1 MYGHSVKEISD
12 KIRAE
17 GKKITESVLFKSRAV
32 STALT
37 NVSQYLFDTIP
48 FKTRKTIKVTA
59 NYDKKNDAVAYA
71 TSESN
76 IYVNFG
82 NSYLD
87 KNPIGKKNTTEKKWL
102 LGKGLVLHEIG
113 HLLFTNFND
122 MANFQKA
129 ITADQWKWQR
139 PIKAGVSPDFN
150 ENLKEVEAYLNISV
164 HNRKQFMTAFHD
176 FNNIIEDG
184 YNEEKLMKSFKGDFV
199 ASLYELRDFQYEE
212 FPTIERVMEDGRSN
226 FSIWQ
231 LMMLSYAKFGL
242 IKVQDNSTF
251 TEPLV
256 KKFCEF
262 LPSITSC
269 VTEDNSY
276 VRLDKSLTL
285 YVDMWDVIKEEL
297 VNITDEAYTKM
308 MKALEMLADS
318 MGAANQRGQA
328 IDISQSKDSSD
339 SSENSLNRK
348 ITQLLAAKQKS
359 TSNKSNPES
368 SDAEETSA
376 SSVSE
381 QGSEQEDGEK
391 SSDSSSGS
399 TDNKSEG
406 DNPDTTEGKSASSAS
421 EQSGGHEDSEKSSDS
436 SSGSTDN
443 KSEGDNPDTTEGKSA
458 SSASE
463 QGSVQEDSEKSS
475 DSSSG
480 STDNKSEGDN
490 SDTTEGKSASSASE
504 QGSVQ
509 EDSEKSS
516 DSSSGSTDNK
526 SEGDNSDT
534 TEGKS
539 ASSANEQGSKQESN
553 DNSSSSDNNQSDND
567 ISDNVADYNSILK
580 TLSMELKEVEAEK
593 EEDKQKAEQKA
604 EQDISA
610 TKQNVAQ
617 DRVTEQ
623 ARNEAR
629 QADEQM
635 INSCIMDGPH
645 AKVTYRLHDFSP
657 ASCKEAYV
665 KMNNTYSLERIGK
678 KMAQK
683 VKPIFEKKI
692 KGAVYHGQH
701 CGSRISIPHYQ
712 KDSSKPFDRIKK
724 PEKISLS
731 CTVIIDQSGSMYG
744 YKLESALR
752 AAAIIKNFCNELKIP
767 TMVFGHSSSYPT
779 MDIYRFCEFDGS
791 EDEIYTLAAGNAHC
805 GTRDGA
811 ALLYAVNKL
820 KDRREEKKIIFI
832 ISDGSPCDYGYS
844 GITAY
849 KDIQGIIKS
858 ASAYGISFFAAAID
872 EDKESIA
879 KIYGEDRFVDIS
891 NLDDLPSKMAYVLKR
906 ALKIR

>member
-1 MYGHSVKEISD
+1 
-12 KIRAE
+12 
-17 GKKITESVLFKSRAV
+17 
-32 STALT
+32 
-37 NVSQYLFDTIP
+37 
-48 FKTRKTIKVTA
+48 
-59 NYDKKNDAVAYA
+59 
-71 TSESN
+71 
-76 IYVNFG
+76 
-82 NSYLD
+82 
-87 KNPIGKKNTTEKKWL
+87 
-102 LGKGLVLHEIG
+102 
-113 HLLFTNFND
+113 
-122 MANFQKA
+122 
-129 ITADQWKWQR
+129 
-139 PIKAGVSPDFN
+139 
-150 ENLKEVEAYLNISV
+150 
-164 HNRKQFMTAFHD
+164 
-176 FNNIIEDG
+176 
-184 YNEEKLMKSFKGDFV
+184 
-199 ASLYELRDFQYEE
+199 
-212 FPTIERVMEDGRSN
+212 
-226 FSIWQ
+226 
-231 LMMLSYAKFGL
+231 
-242 IKVQDNSTF
+242 
-251 TEPLV
+251 
-256 KKFCEF
+256 
-262 LPSITSC
+262 
-269 VTEDNSY
+269 
-276 VRLDKSLTL
+276 
-285 YVDMWDVIKEEL
+285 MWDVIKEEL

-406 DNPDTTEGKSASSAS
+406 YNPDTTEGKSASSAS

-490 SDTTEGKSASSASE
+490 SDTTEGKSASSA
-504 QGSVQ
+504 
-509 EDSEKSS
+509 
-516 DSSSGSTDNK
+516 
-526 SEGDNSDT
+526 
-534 TEGKS
+534 
-539 ASSANEQGSKQESN
+539 NEQGSKQESN
-553 DNSSSSDNNQSDND
+553 DNSSSSDNNQSEND

>member
-17 GKKITESVLFKSRAV
+17 EKKITESVLFKSRAV

-406 DNPDTTEGKSASSAS
+406 YNP
-421 EQSGGHEDSEKSSDS
+421 
-436 SSGSTDN
+436 
-443 KSEGDNPDTTEGKSA
+443 
-458 SSASE
+458 
-463 QGSVQEDSEKSS
+463 
-475 DSSSG
+475 
-480 STDNKSEGDN
+480 
-490 SDTTEGKSASSASE
+490 DTTEGKSASSASE

-553 DNSSSSDNNQSDND
+553 DNSSSSDNNQSEND

>member
-490 SDTTEGKSASSASE
+490 SDTTEGKSASSA
-504 QGSVQ
+504 
-509 EDSEKSS
+509 
-516 DSSSGSTDNK
+516 
-526 SEGDNSDT
+526 
-534 TEGKS
+534 
-539 ASSANEQGSKQESN
+539 NEQGSKQESN
-553 DNSSSSDNNQSDND
+553 DNSSSSDNNQPEND

>member
-1 MYGHSVKEISD
+1 MYGHSVKDIND
-12 KIRAE
+12 KIRKE

-48 FKTRKTIKVTA
+48 FKNKKTINVTA

-87 KNPIGKKNTTEKKWL
+87 KNPKGKKNTTEKKWL

-113 HLLFTNFND
+113 HILFTNFND
-122 MANFQKA
+122 RANFQKA
-129 ITADQWKWQR
+129 ITADQWNWQR

-150 ENLKEVEAYLNISV
+150 EKLKEVNAYFNISV
-164 HNRKQFMTAFHD
+164 HNRKQFMTAFYD

-184 YNEEKLMKSFKGDFV
+184 YIEEMLMKSFKGDFV

-212 FPTIERVMEDGRSN
+212 FSTIERAMKDGRSN
-226 FSIWQ
+226 FSIWH

-256 KKFCEF
+256 KKFCNF
-262 LPSITSC
+262 LPSITDC

-276 VRLDKSLTL
+276 ARLDKSLTL
-285 YVDMWDVIKEEL
+285 YIDMWDVVKENL
-297 VNITDEAYTKM
+297 VNITDEAYEKM
-308 MKALEMLADS
+308 VKTLENLADS

-328 IDISQSKDSSD
+328 MNISQKSD
-339 SSENSLNRK
+339 SSENSLNRQ
-348 ITQLLAAKQKS
+348 ITQLLAQS
-359 TSNKSNPES
+359 TNSGSE
-368 SDAEETSA
+368 EETS
-376 SSVSE
+376 SSSTGEQGSEQDGKAKATDSSSSSTGNDNSGSEEGTSSSSTSE
-381 QGSEQEDGEK
+381 QGSEQDGK
-391 SSDSSSGS
+391 AKATDSSSGNES
-399 TDNKSEG
+399 ESDNS
-406 DNPDTTEGKSASSAS
+406 DATEGTSASSTS
-421 EQSGGHEDSEKSSDS
+421 EQGSEQDGKAKAADS
-436 SSGSTDN
+436 SSG
-443 KSEGDNPDTTEGKSA
+443 
-458 SSASE
+458 
-463 QGSVQEDSEKSS
+463 
-475 DSSSG
+475 
-480 STDNKSEGDN
+480 
-490 SDTTEGKSASSASE
+490 
-504 QGSVQ
+504 
-509 EDSEKSS
+509 
-516 DSSSGSTDNK
+516 
-526 SEGDNSDT
+526 
-534 TEGKS
+534 
-539 ASSANEQGSKQESN
+539 NESKN
-553 DNSSSSDNNQSDND
+553 DL
-567 ISDNVADYNSILK
+567 SDNVTDYDSILK
-580 TLSMELKEVEAEK
+580 TLSKELKEVKAGK
-593 EEDKQKAEQKA
+593 EEDMQKAEQKA
-604 EQDISA
+604 EQDILA

-623 ARNEAR
+623 ARREAR
-629 QADEQM
+629 QNDEQI
-635 INSCIMDGPH
+635 INNAIMDGPH
-645 AKVTYRLHDFSP
+645 ARVTYRLHDYSP
-657 ASCKEAYV
+657 ASYKDAYIT
-665 KMNNTYSLERIGK
+665 MNNTYSLEYIGK
-678 KMAQK
+678 KMANK

-701 CGSRISIPHYQ
+701 CGSRISIPYYQ

-744 YKLESALR
+744 YKLKSALR
-752 AAAIIKNFCNELKIP
+752 AAAIIKTFCNELEIP

-791 EDEIYTLAAGNAHC
+791 ENEIYTLAAGDAHC

-820 KDRREEKKIIFI
+820 KQRREEKKIIFI

-844 GITAY
+844 GATAY
-849 KDIQGIIKS
+849 ADIQGIIKS

>member
-17 GKKITESVLFKSRAV
+17 GSKITESVLLKSRAV

-48 FKTRKTIKVTA
+48 FKKRKKIVVTA
-59 NYDKKNDAVAYA
+59 NYDKKNNDIAYA
-71 TSESN
+71 TSTSN

-82 NSYLD
+82 NSFLD
-87 KNPIGKKNTTEKKWL
+87 KDSKGKKITTAKKWL
-102 LGKGLVLHEIG
+102 LGKGLILHEIG

-122 MANFQKA
+122 MANFQKV
-129 ITADQWKWQR
+129 ITAEQWNWQR

-150 ENLKEVEAYLNISV
+150 EKLKEVEAYLNLSSQ
-164 HNRKQFMTAFHD
+164 NKKQFMTAFHD

-184 YNEEKLMKSFKGDFV
+184 YIEEKLMKSFKGDFV
-199 ASLYELRDFQYEE
+199 ASLYELRDFQYDE
-212 FPTIERVMEDGRSN
+212 FPTIENVIESGRSS

-231 LMMLSYAKFGL
+231 LMMLSYAKYGL
-242 IKVQDNSTF
+242 IKVKDNNTYG
-251 TEPLV
+251 EPLV
-256 KKFCEF
+256 RKFCEF
-262 LPSITSC
+262 LPSITDC

-285 YVDMWDVIKEEL
+285 FVDMWDVIKEEL

-328 IDISQSKDSSD
+328 IDISQIKDSSD

-376 SSVSE
+376 SSV
-381 QGSEQEDGEK
+381 
-391 SSDSSSGS
+391 
-399 TDNKSEG
+399 
-406 DNPDTTEGKSASSAS
+406 
-421 EQSGGHEDSEKSSDS
+421 
-436 SSGSTDN
+436 
-443 KSEGDNPDTTEGKSA
+443 
-458 SSASE
+458 
-463 QGSVQEDSEKSS
+463 
-475 DSSSG
+475 
-480 STDNKSEGDN
+480 
-490 SDTTEGKSASSASE
+490 SE

-553 DNSSSSDNNQSDND
+553 DNSSSSDNNQSEND
-567 ISDNVADYNSILK
+567 ISDNVADYDSLLK
-580 TLSMELKEVEAEK
+580 TLSKELKEVKAEK
-593 EEDKQKAEQKA
+593 EEDMQKAEQKA

>member
-17 GKKITESVLFKSRAV
+17 GSKITESVLLKSRAV

-48 FKTRKTIKVTA
+48 FKKRKKIVVTA
-59 NYDKKNDAVAYA
+59 NYDKKNNDIAYA
-71 TSESN
+71 TSTSN

-82 NSYLD
+82 NSFLD
-87 KNPIGKKNTTEKKWL
+87 KDSKGKKITTAKKWL
-102 LGKGLVLHEIG
+102 LGKGLILHEIG

-122 MANFQKA
+122 MANFQKV
-129 ITADQWKWQR
+129 ITAEQWNWQR

-150 ENLKEVEAYLNISV
+150 EKLKEVEAYLNLSSQ
-164 HNRKQFMTAFHD
+164 NKKQFMTAFHD

-184 YNEEKLMKSFKGDFV
+184 YIEEKLMKSFKGDFV
-199 ASLYELRDFQYEE
+199 ASLYELRDFQYDE
-212 FPTIERVMEDGRSN
+212 FPTIENVIESGRSS

-231 LMMLSYAKFGL
+231 LMMLSYAKYGL
-242 IKVQDNSTF
+242 IKVKDNNTYG
-251 TEPLV
+251 EPLV
-256 KKFCEF
+256 RKFCEF
-262 LPSITSC
+262 LPSITDC

-285 YVDMWDVIKEEL
+285 FVDMWDVIKEEL

-328 IDISQSKDSSD
+328 IDISQIKDSSD

-421 EQSGGHEDSEKSSDS
+421 EQGSVQEDSEKSSDS

-490 SDTTEGKSASSASE
+490 SDTTEGKSASSA
-504 QGSVQ
+504 
-509 EDSEKSS
+509 
-516 DSSSGSTDNK
+516 
-526 SEGDNSDT
+526 
-534 TEGKS
+534 
-539 ASSANEQGSKQESN
+539 NEQGSKQESN
-553 DNSSSSDNNQSDND
+553 DNSSSSDNNQSEND
-567 ISDNVADYNSILK
+567 ISDNVADYDSLLK
-580 TLSMELKEVEAEK
+580 TLSKELKEVKAEK
-593 EEDKQKAEQKA
+593 EEDMQKAEQKA

-891 NLDDLPSKMAYVLKR
+891 NLDDLPLKMAYVLKR

>member
-1 MYGHSVKEISD
+1 
-12 KIRAE
+12 
-17 GKKITESVLFKSRAV
+17 
-32 STALT
+32 
-37 NVSQYLFDTIP
+37 
-48 FKTRKTIKVTA
+48 
-59 NYDKKNDAVAYA
+59 
-71 TSESN
+71 
-76 IYVNFG
+76 
-82 NSYLD
+82 
-87 KNPIGKKNTTEKKWL
+87 
-102 LGKGLVLHEIG
+102 
-113 HLLFTNFND
+113 

-406 DNPDTTEGKSASSAS
+406 DNP
-421 EQSGGHEDSEKSSDS
+421 
-436 SSGSTDN
+436 
-443 KSEGDNPDTTEGKSA
+443 
-458 SSASE
+458 
-463 QGSVQEDSEKSS
+463 
-475 DSSSG
+475 
-480 STDNKSEGDN
+480 
-490 SDTTEGKSASSASE
+490 DTTEGKSASSASE

>member
-1 MYGHSVKEISD
+1 MLYGHSVKDIND
-12 KIRAE
+12 KIRKE
-17 GKKITESVLFKSRAV
+17 GAKITESVLFKSRAV

-48 FKTRKTIKVTA
+48 FKKRKKIAVTA
-59 NYDKKNDAVAYA
+59 NYDKKDNAVAYA

-87 KNPIGKKNTTEKKWL
+87 KNPKGKKNTTEKKWL

-113 HLLFTNFND
+113 HLLFFNYND

-176 FNNIIEDG
+176 FNNIMEDG

-276 VRLDKSLTL
+276 ARLDKSLTL
-285 YVDMWDVIKEEL
+285 YIDMWGIVKEEL
-297 VNITDEAYTKM
+297 ANITDEAYDKM
-308 MKALEMLADS
+308 VKSLENLANS

-328 IDISQSKDSSD
+328 MNISQNSDSED

-348 ITQLLAAKQKS
+348 ITQLLVAKQN
-359 TSNKSNPES
+359 TN
-368 SDAEETSA
+368 SDTTEGTSA
-376 SSVSE
+376 SSTSE
-381 QGSEQEDGEK
+381 QGSEQDGKAKAADSSSGNESESDNSDATEGTSASSTSEQGSEQDGK
-391 SSDSSSGS
+391 AKASDSSSG
-399 TDNKSEG
+399 
-406 DNPDTTEGKSASSAS
+406 
-421 EQSGGHEDSEKSSDS
+421 
-436 SSGSTDN
+436 
-443 KSEGDNPDTTEGKSA
+443 
-458 SSASE
+458 
-463 QGSVQEDSEKSS
+463 
-475 DSSSG
+475 
-480 STDNKSEGDN
+480 
-490 SDTTEGKSASSASE
+490 
-504 QGSVQ
+504 
-509 EDSEKSS
+509 
-516 DSSSGSTDNK
+516 
-526 SEGDNSDT
+526 
-534 TEGKS
+534 
-539 ASSANEQGSKQESN
+539 NESKN
-553 DNSSSSDNNQSDND
+553 DL
-567 ISDNVADYNSILK
+567 SDNVADYDSLLK
-580 TLSMELKEVEAEK
+580 TLSKELKEVKAGK
-593 EEDKQKAEQKA
+593 EEDMQKAEQKA
-604 EQDISA
+604 EQDILA

-623 ARNEAR
+623 ARREAR
-629 QADEQM
+629 QNDEQI
-635 INSCIMDGPH
+635 INNAIMDGPH
-645 AKVTYRLHDFSP
+645 ARVTYRLHDYSP
-657 ASCKEAYV
+657 ASYKDAYIT
-665 KMNNTYSLERIGK
+665 MNNTYSLEYIGK
-678 KMAQK
+678 KMANK

-752 AAAIIKNFCNELKIP
+752 AAAIIKTFCNELEIP

-791 EDEIYTLAAGNAHC
+791 ENEIYTLAAGDAHC

-820 KDRREEKKIIFI
+820 KQRREEKKIIFI

-844 GITAY
+844 GATAY
-849 KDIQGIIKS
+849 ADIQGIIKS

>member
-406 DNPDTTEGKSASSAS
+406 YNPDTTEGKSASSAS

-490 SDTTEGKSASSASE
+490 SDTTEGKSASSA
-504 QGSVQ
+504 
-509 EDSEKSS
+509 
-516 DSSSGSTDNK
+516 
-526 SEGDNSDT
+526 
-534 TEGKS
+534 
-539 ASSANEQGSKQESN
+539 NEQGSKQESN
-553 DNSSSSDNNQSDND
+553 DNSSSSDNNQSEND

-849 KDIQGIIKS
+849 KDIQRIIKS

>member
-1 MYGHSVKEISD
+1 MLYGHSVKDISD

-113 HLLFTNFND
+113 HLLFSNFND

-129 ITADQWKWQR
+129 ITADQWNWQR

-150 ENLKEVEAYLNISV
+150 EKLKEVNAYLNISV
-164 HNRKQFMTAFHD
+164 HNRKQFMTAFND

-184 YNEEKLMKSFKGDFV
+184 YIEEMLMKSFKGDFV

-212 FPTIERVMEDGRSN
+212 FPTIERAMKDGHSN

-276 VRLDKSLTL
+276 ARLDKSLTL
-285 YVDMWDVIKEEL
+285 YIDMWGIVKEKL
-297 VNITDEAYTKM
+297 TSITDEAYDKM
-308 MKALEMLADS
+308 VKSLENLADS

-328 IDISQSKDSSD
+328 MNISQKSD
-339 SSENSLNRK
+339 SIENSLNRQ
-348 ITQLLAAKQKS
+348 ITQLLAQS
-359 TSNKSNPES
+359 TNSGSEEGTS
-368 SDAEETSA
+368 S
-376 SSVSE
+376 SSTGEQESE
-381 QGSEQEDGEK
+381 QDGK
-391 SSDSSSGS
+391 AKAADSSSG
-399 TDNKSEG
+399 NESE
-406 DNPDTTEGKSASSAS
+406 S
-421 EQSGGHEDSEKSSDS
+421 
-436 SSGSTDN
+436 
-443 KSEGDNPDTTEGKSA
+443 
-458 SSASE
+458 
-463 QGSVQEDSEKSS
+463 
-475 DSSSG
+475 
-480 STDNKSEGDN
+480 DN
-490 SDTTEGKSASSASE
+490 SDTAEGATPSSTKEGK
-504 QGSVQ
+504 
-509 EDSEKSS
+509 D
-516 DSSSGSTDNK
+516 D
-526 SEGDNSDT
+526 
-534 TEGKS
+534 
-539 ASSANEQGSKQESN
+539 
-553 DNSSSSDNNQSDND
+553 SSSSDDSQSKND
-567 ISDNVADYNSILK
+567 LSDNVIDYDSILK
-580 TLSMELKEVEAEK
+580 TLSKELKEVKAGK
-593 EEDKQKAEQKA
+593 EEDMQKAEQKA
-604 EQDISA
+604 EQDILA

-623 ARNEAR
+623 ARNIAR
-629 QADEQM
+629 QSDEKM
-635 INSCIMDGPH
+635 INSAIMDGPH
-645 AKVTYRLHDFSP
+645 AKITYRLHDFSP
-657 ASCKEAYV
+657 ASYKDAYIT
-665 KMNNTYSLERIGK
+665 MNNTYSLEYIGK
-678 KMAQK
+678 KKANK

-701 CGSRISIPHYQ
+701 CGSRISIPYYQ

-744 YKLESALR
+744 HKLKSALR
-752 AAAIIKNFCNELKIP
+752 AAAIIKTFCNELEIP

-791 EDEIYTLAAGNAHC
+791 ENEIYTLAAGDAHC

-820 KDRREEKKIIFI
+820 KQRREKKKIIFI

-844 GITAY
+844 GATAY
-849 KDIQGIIKS
+849 ADIQGIIKS
-858 ASAYGISFFAAAID
+858 ATPYGISFFAAAID

-891 NLDDLPSKMAYVLKR
+891 NLDDLPSKMACVLKR

>member
-406 DNPDTTEGKSASSAS
+406 YNP
-421 EQSGGHEDSEKSSDS
+421 
-436 SSGSTDN
+436 
-443 KSEGDNPDTTEGKSA
+443 
-458 SSASE
+458 
-463 QGSVQEDSEKSS
+463 
-475 DSSSG
+475 
-480 STDNKSEGDN
+480 
-490 SDTTEGKSASSASE
+490 DTTEGKSASSASE

-553 DNSSSSDNNQSDND
+553 DNSSSSDNNQSEND

-657 ASCKEAYV
+657 ASCKEGYA

>member
-164 HNRKQFMTAFHD
+164 HNRKQFMTAFHY

-391 SSDSSSGS
+391 SSDGSSSS

-406 DNPDTTEGKSASSAS
+406 DN
-421 EQSGGHEDSEKSSDS
+421 SG
-436 SSGSTDN
+436 
-443 KSEGDNPDTTEGKSA
+443 TTEGKSA

-490 SDTTEGKSASSASE
+490 SGTTEGKSASSASE

-553 DNSSSSDNNQSDND
+553 DNSSSSDNNQSEND

>member
-391 SSDSSSGS
+391 SSDGSSS
-399 TDNKSEG
+399 
-406 DNPDTTEGKSASSAS
+406 
-421 EQSGGHEDSEKSSDS
+421 
-436 SSGSTDN
+436 
-443 KSEGDNPDTTEGKSA
+443 
-458 SSASE
+458 
-463 QGSVQEDSEKSS
+463 
-475 DSSSG
+475 

-490 SDTTEGKSASSASE
+490 SGTTEGKSASSASE

-553 DNSSSSDNNQSDND
+553 DNSSSSDNNQSEND

>member
-1 MYGHSVKEISD
+1 MLYGHSVKDIND
-12 KIRAE
+12 KIRKE
-17 GKKITESVLFKSRAV
+17 GAKITESVLFKSRAV

-48 FKTRKTIKVTA
+48 FKNKKTINVTA

-87 KNPIGKKNTTEKKWL
+87 KNPKGKKNTTEKKWL

-129 ITADQWKWQR
+129 ITADQWNWQR

-150 ENLKEVEAYLNISV
+150 EKLKEVNAYLNISV
-164 HNRKQFMTAFHD
+164 HNRKQFITAFHD

-184 YNEEKLMKSFKGDFV
+184 YIEEALMKSFKGDFV

-212 FPTIERVMEDGRSN
+212 FSTIERVMEDGRSN

-231 LMMLSYAKFGL
+231 LMMLSYAKYGL
-242 IKVQDNSTF
+242 IKVRDNNTYG
-251 TEPLV
+251 EPLV
-256 KKFCEF
+256 RKFCEF
-262 LPSITSC
+262 LTSITDC

-285 YVDMWDVIKEEL
+285 YVDMWNIVKEEL
-297 VNITDEAYTKM
+297 VNITDEAYDKM

-359 TSNKSNPES
+359 TSNKSN
-368 SDAEETSA
+368 
-376 SSVSE
+376 V
-381 QGSEQEDGEK
+381 
-391 SSDSSSGS
+391 
-399 TDNKSEG
+399 N
-406 DNPDTTEGKSASSAS
+406 
-421 EQSGGHEDSEKSSDS
+421 
-436 SSGSTDN
+436 
-443 KSEGDNPDTTEGKSA
+443 
-458 SSASE
+458 
-463 QGSVQEDSEKSS
+463 
-475 DSSSG
+475 
-480 STDNKSEGDN
+480 
-490 SDTTEGKSASSASE
+490 E

-553 DNSSSSDNNQSDND
+553 DNSSSSDNNQSEND
-567 ISDNVADYNSILK
+567 ISDNVADYDSLLK
-580 TLSMELKEVEAEK
+580 TLSKELKEVEAEK

-623 ARNEAR
+623 ARREAR
-629 QADEQM
+629 QNDEQI
-635 INSCIMDGPH
+635 INNAIMDGPH
-645 AKVTYRLHDFSP
+645 ARVTYRLHDYSP
-657 ASCKEAYV
+657 ASYKDAYIT
-665 KMNNTYSLERIGK
+665 MNNTYSLEYIGK
-678 KMAQK
+678 KMANK

-752 AAAIIKNFCNELKIP
+752 AAAIIKTFCNELEIP

-791 EDEIYTLAAGNAHC
+791 ENEIYTLAAGDAHC

-820 KDRREEKKIIFI
+820 KQRREEKKIIFI

-844 GITAY
+844 GATAY
-849 KDIQGIIKS
+849 ADIQGIIKS

>member
-59 NYDKKNDAVAYA
+59 NYDKKNDAAAYA

-262 LPSITSC
+262 LPSIASC

-490 SDTTEGKSASSASE
+490 SDTTEGKSASSA
-504 QGSVQ
+504 
-509 EDSEKSS
+509 
-516 DSSSGSTDNK
+516 
-526 SEGDNSDT
+526 
-534 TEGKS
+534 
-539 ASSANEQGSKQESN
+539 NEQGSKQESN
-553 DNSSSSDNNQSDND
+553 DNSSSSDNNQSEND

>member
-164 HNRKQFMTAFHD
+164 HNRNQFMTAFHD

-406 DNPDTTEGKSASSAS
+406 YNPDTTEGKSASSAS

-490 SDTTEGKSASSASE
+490 SDTTEGKSASSA
-504 QGSVQ
+504 
-509 EDSEKSS
+509 
-516 DSSSGSTDNK
+516 
-526 SEGDNSDT
+526 
-534 TEGKS
+534 
-539 ASSANEQGSKQESN
+539 NEQGSKQESN
-553 DNSSSSDNNQSDND
+553 DNSSSSDNNQSEND

>member
-406 DNPDTTEGKSASSAS
+406 YNPDTTEGKSASSAS
-421 EQSGGHEDSEKSSDS
+421 EQSGGHEDSEISSDS

-443 KSEGDNPDTTEGKSA
+443 KSEGDNP
-458 SSASE
+458 
-463 QGSVQEDSEKSS
+463 
-475 DSSSG
+475 
-480 STDNKSEGDN
+480 
-490 SDTTEGKSASSASE
+490 DTTEGKSASSASE

-553 DNSSSSDNNQSDND
+553 DNSSSSDNNQSEND

>member
-1 MYGHSVKEISD
+1 MYGHSVKDIND
-12 KIRAE
+12 KIRKE
-17 GKKITESVLFKSRAV
+17 GAKITESVLFKSRAV

-59 NYDKKNDAVAYA
+59 NYDKKNSDVAYA
-71 TSESN
+71 TSESK

-87 KNPIGKKNTTEKKWL
+87 KNPKGKKNTTEKKWL

-113 HLLFTNFND
+113 HILFTNFND
-122 MANFQKA
+122 MDNFQKA

-150 ENLKEVEAYLNISV
+150 EKLKEVNAYLNISV
-164 HNRKQFMTAFHD
+164 HNRKQFMTAFHY

-184 YNEEKLMKSFKGDFV
+184 YIEEALMKSFKGDFV

-212 FPTIERVMEDGRSN
+212 FSTIERAMKDGRSN

-256 KKFCEF
+256 KKFCNF
-262 LPSITSC
+262 LPSITDC

-276 VRLDKSLTL
+276 ARLDKILTL
-285 YVDMWDVIKEEL
+285 YIDMWDVVKENL
-297 VNITDEAYTKM
+297 VNITDEAYEKM
-308 MKALEMLADS
+308 VKTLENLADS

-328 IDISQSKDSSD
+328 MNISKNSDSEDSSEN
-339 SSENSLNRK
+339 SENSLNRQ
-348 ITQLLAAKQKS
+348 ITQLLAQSTNSGSEEGTSSSSTGEQGSEQDGKAKATDS
-359 TSNKSNPES
+359 SSGNES
-368 SDAEETSA
+368 EGDNSDATEGTSA
-376 SSVSE
+376 SSTSE
-381 QGSEQEDGEK
+381 QGSEQDGK
-391 SSDSSSGS
+391 AKAADSSSG
-399 TDNKSEG
+399 NESE
-406 DNPDTTEGKSASSAS
+406 S
-421 EQSGGHEDSEKSSDS
+421 
-436 SSGSTDN
+436 
-443 KSEGDNPDTTEGKSA
+443 
-458 SSASE
+458 
-463 QGSVQEDSEKSS
+463 
-475 DSSSG
+475 
-480 STDNKSEGDN
+480 DN
-490 SDTTEGKSASSASE
+490 SDTAEGAESSSTKEGK
-504 QGSVQ
+504 
-509 EDSEKSS
+509 
-516 DSSSGSTDNK
+516 
-526 SEGDNSDT
+526 
-534 TEGKS
+534 
-539 ASSANEQGSKQESN
+539 
-553 DNSSSSDNNQSDND
+553 DNSSSSDDSQSKND
-567 ISDNVADYNSILK
+567 LSDNVTDYDSLLK
-580 TLSMELKEVEAEK
+580 TLSKKLKEVQAEK
-593 EEDKQKAEQKA
+593 EEDMQKAEQKA

-623 ARNEAR
+623 ARNVAR
-629 QADEQM
+629 QSDEKM
-635 INSCIMDGPH
+635 INSAIMDGPH

>member
-391 SSDSSSGS
+391 SSDGSSSS

-406 DNPDTTEGKSASSAS
+406 DN
-421 EQSGGHEDSEKSSDS
+421 SG
-436 SSGSTDN
+436 
-443 KSEGDNPDTTEGKSA
+443 TTEGKSA

-490 SDTTEGKSASSASE
+490 SG
-504 QGSVQ
+504 
-509 EDSEKSS
+509 
-516 DSSSGSTDNK
+516 
-526 SEGDNSDT
+526 T

-553 DNSSSSDNNQSDND
+553 DNSSSSDNNQSEND

>member
-212 FPTIERVMEDGRSN
+212 FPTIERGMEDGRSN

-406 DNPDTTEGKSASSAS
+406 YNP
-421 EQSGGHEDSEKSSDS
+421 
-436 SSGSTDN
+436 
-443 KSEGDNPDTTEGKSA
+443 
-458 SSASE
+458 
-463 QGSVQEDSEKSS
+463 
-475 DSSSG
+475 
-480 STDNKSEGDN
+480 
-490 SDTTEGKSASSASE
+490 DTTEGKSASSASE

-553 DNSSSSDNNQSDND
+553 DNSSSSDNNQSEND

>member
-1 MYGHSVKEISD
+1 M
-12 KIRAE
+12 
-17 GKKITESVLFKSRAV
+17 
-32 STALT
+32 
-37 NVSQYLFDTIP
+37 
-48 FKTRKTIKVTA
+48 
-59 NYDKKNDAVAYA
+59 
-71 TSESN
+71 
-76 IYVNFG
+76 
-82 NSYLD
+82 
-87 KNPIGKKNTTEKKWL
+87 
-102 LGKGLVLHEIG
+102 
-113 HLLFTNFND
+113 
-122 MANFQKA
+122 
-129 ITADQWKWQR
+129 
-139 PIKAGVSPDFN
+139 
-150 ENLKEVEAYLNISV
+150 
-164 HNRKQFMTAFHD
+164 
-176 FNNIIEDG
+176 
-184 YNEEKLMKSFKGDFV
+184 
-199 ASLYELRDFQYEE
+199 
-212 FPTIERVMEDGRSN
+212 
-226 FSIWQ
+226 
-231 LMMLSYAKFGL
+231 
-242 IKVQDNSTF
+242 
-251 TEPLV
+251 
-256 KKFCEF
+256 
-262 LPSITSC
+262 
-269 VTEDNSY
+269 
-276 VRLDKSLTL
+276 
-285 YVDMWDVIKEEL
+285 
-297 VNITDEAYTKM
+297 
-308 MKALEMLADS
+308 
-318 MGAANQRGQA
+318 
-328 IDISQSKDSSD
+328 SK
-339 SSENSLNRK
+339 
-348 ITQLLAAKQKS
+348 
-359 TSNKSNPES
+359 
-368 SDAEETSA
+368 
-376 SSVSE
+376 
-381 QGSEQEDGEK
+381 
-391 SSDSSSGS
+391 
-399 TDNKSEG
+399 
-406 DNPDTTEGKSASSAS
+406 
-421 EQSGGHEDSEKSSDS
+421 
-436 SSGSTDN
+436 
-443 KSEGDNPDTTEGKSA
+443 
-458 SSASE
+458 
-463 QGSVQEDSEKSS
+463 
-475 DSSSG
+475 
-480 STDNKSEGDN
+480 
-490 SDTTEGKSASSASE
+490 
-504 QGSVQ
+504 
-509 EDSEKSS
+509 
-516 DSSSGSTDNK
+516 
-526 SEGDNSDT
+526 
-534 TEGKS
+534 
-539 ASSANEQGSKQESN
+539 
-553 DNSSSSDNNQSDND
+553 
-567 ISDNVADYNSILK
+567 
-580 TLSMELKEVEAEK
+580 ELKEVKAEK
-593 EEDKQKAEQKA
+593 EEDMQKAEQKA

>member
-12 KIRAE
+12 KIRTE
-17 GKKITESVLFKSRAV
+17 GSKITESVLFKSRAV

-48 FKTRKTIKVTA
+48 FKNKKNINVTA

-87 KNPIGKKNTTEKKWL
+87 KNPKGKKNTTEKKWL

-113 HLLFTNFND
+113 HILFTNFND
-122 MANFQKA
+122 RANFQKA
-129 ITADQWKWQR
+129 ITADQWNWQR

-164 HNRKQFMTAFHD
+164 HNRKQFMTAFLD

-276 VRLDKSLTL
+276 ARLDKSLTL
-285 YVDMWDVIKEEL
+285 YIDMWGIVKEEL
-297 VNITDEAYTKM
+297 ANITDEAYDKM
-308 MKALEMLADS
+308 VKSLENLANS

-328 IDISQSKDSSD
+328 MNISQNSDSED

-348 ITQLLAAKQKS
+348 ITQLLVAKQS
-359 TSNKSNPES
+359 TN
-368 SDAEETSA
+368 SDTTEGTSA
-376 SSVSE
+376 SSTSE
-381 QGSEQEDGEK
+381 QGSEQDGK
-391 SSDSSSGS
+391 AKATDSSSGNES
-399 TDNKSEG
+399 ESDNS
-406 DNPDTTEGKSASSAS
+406 DATEGTSDSSTS
-421 EQSGGHEDSEKSSDS
+421 EQGSEQDGKAKAVDSSSSSTGNDNSGSEEGTSSSSTSEQGSEQDGKAKATDS
-436 SSGSTDN
+436 SSGNESESDN
-443 KSEGDNPDTTEGKSA
+443 SDATEGTSD
-458 SSASE
+458 SSTSE
-463 QGSVQEDSEKSS
+463 QGSEQDGKAKAVDSSS
-475 DSSSG
+475 SSTGNDNSGSEEGTSSSSTSEQGSEQDGKAKATDSSSG
-480 STDNKSEGDN
+480 
-490 SDTTEGKSASSASE
+490 
-504 QGSVQ
+504 
-509 EDSEKSS
+509 
-516 DSSSGSTDNK
+516 
-526 SEGDNSDT
+526 
-534 TEGKS
+534 
-539 ASSANEQGSKQESN
+539 NESKN
-553 DNSSSSDNNQSDND
+553 DL
-567 ISDNVADYNSILK
+567 SDNVTDYDSLLK
-580 TLSMELKEVEAEK
+580 TLSKELKEVKAEK
-593 EEDKQKAEQKA
+593 EEDMQKAEQKA

-820 KDRREEKKIIFI
+820 KDRREEKRIMLH
-832 ISDGSPCDYGYS
+832 GETEYG
-844 GITAY
+844 
-849 KDIQGIIKS
+849 
-858 ASAYGISFFAAAID
+858 
-872 EDKESIA
+872 
-879 KIYGEDRFVDIS
+879 
-891 NLDDLPSKMAYVLKR
+891 L
-906 ALKIR
+906 

>member
-1 MYGHSVKEISD
+1 MYGHSVKDIND
-12 KIRAE
+12 KIRKE

-48 FKTRKTIKVTA
+48 FKNKKTINVTA

-87 KNPIGKKNTTEKKWL
+87 KNPKGKKNTTEKKWL

-113 HLLFTNFND
+113 HILFTNFND
-122 MANFQKA
+122 RANFQKA
-129 ITADQWKWQR
+129 ITADQWNWQR

-150 ENLKEVEAYLNISV
+150 EKLKEVNAYLNISV
-164 HNRKQFMTAFHD
+164 HNRKQFMTAFYD

-184 YNEEKLMKSFKGDFV
+184 YIEEMLMKSFKGDFV

-212 FPTIERVMEDGRSN
+212 FSTIERAMKDGRSN
-226 FSIWQ
+226 FSIWH

-256 KKFCEF
+256 KKFCNF
-262 LPSITSC
+262 LPSITDC

-276 VRLDKSLTL
+276 ARLDKSLTL
-285 YVDMWDVIKEEL
+285 YIDMWDVVKENL
-297 VNITDEAYTKM
+297 VNITDEAYEKM
-308 MKALEMLADS
+308 VKTLENLADS

-328 IDISQSKDSSD
+328 MNISQKSD
-339 SSENSLNRK
+339 SSENSLNRQ
-348 ITQLLAAKQKS
+348 ITQLLAQSTNSGSEEGTSSSSTGEQGSEQDGKAKAVDSSSSS
-359 TSNKSNPES
+359 TGNDNSGSEEGTS
-368 SDAEETSA
+368 S
-376 SSVSE
+376 SSTSE
-381 QGSEQEDGEK
+381 QGSEQDGK
-391 SSDSSSGS
+391 AKATDSSSGNES
-399 TDNKSEG
+399 ESDNS
-406 DNPDTTEGKSASSAS
+406 DATEGTSASSTS
-421 EQSGGHEDSEKSSDS
+421 EQGSEQDGKAKAADS
-436 SSGSTDN
+436 SSG
-443 KSEGDNPDTTEGKSA
+443 
-458 SSASE
+458 
-463 QGSVQEDSEKSS
+463 
-475 DSSSG
+475 
-480 STDNKSEGDN
+480 
-490 SDTTEGKSASSASE
+490 
-504 QGSVQ
+504 
-509 EDSEKSS
+509 
-516 DSSSGSTDNK
+516 
-526 SEGDNSDT
+526 
-534 TEGKS
+534 
-539 ASSANEQGSKQESN
+539 NESKN
-553 DNSSSSDNNQSDND
+553 DL
-567 ISDNVADYNSILK
+567 SDNVTDYDSILK
-580 TLSMELKEVEAEK
+580 TLSKELKEVKAGK
-593 EEDKQKAEQKA
+593 EEDMQKAEQKA
-604 EQDISA
+604 EQDILA

-623 ARNEAR
+623 ARREAR
-629 QADEQM
+629 QNDEQI
-635 INSCIMDGPH
+635 INNAIMDGPH
-645 AKVTYRLHDFSP
+645 ARVTYRLHDYSP
-657 ASCKEAYV
+657 ASYKDAYIT
-665 KMNNTYSLERIGK
+665 MNNTYSLEYIGK
-678 KMAQK
+678 KMANK

-701 CGSRISIPHYQ
+701 CGSRISIPYYQ

-744 YKLESALR
+744 YKLKSALR
-752 AAAIIKNFCNELKIP
+752 AAAIIKTFCNELEIP

-791 EDEIYTLAAGNAHC
+791 ENEIYTLAAGDAHC

-820 KDRREEKKIIFI
+820 KQRREEKKIIFI

-844 GITAY
+844 GATAY
-849 KDIQGIIKS
+849 ADIQGIIKS

>member
-262 LPSITSC
+262 LPSIASC

-490 SDTTEGKSASSASE
+490 SDTTEGKSASSA
-504 QGSVQ
+504 
-509 EDSEKSS
+509 
-516 DSSSGSTDNK
+516 
-526 SEGDNSDT
+526 
-534 TEGKS
+534 
-539 ASSANEQGSKQESN
+539 NEQGSKQESN
-553 DNSSSSDNNQSDND
+553 DNSSSSDNNQSEND
-567 ISDNVADYNSILK
+567 ISDNVADYNSIIK

>member
-1 MYGHSVKEISD
+1 MYGHSVKDIND
-12 KIRAE
+12 KIRKE

-48 FKTRKTIKVTA
+48 FKNKKTINVTA

-87 KNPIGKKNTTEKKWL
+87 KNPKGKKNTTEKKWL

-113 HLLFTNFND
+113 HILFTNFND
-122 MANFQKA
+122 RANFQKA
-129 ITADQWKWQR
+129 ITADQWNWQR
-139 PIKAGVSPDFN
+139 PIKAGISPDFN
-150 ENLKEVEAYLNISV
+150 EKLKEVNAYLNISV
-164 HNRKQFMTAFHD
+164 HNRKQFMTAFYD

-184 YNEEKLMKSFKGDFV
+184 YIEEMLMKSFKGDFV

-212 FPTIERVMEDGRSN
+212 FSTIERAMKDGRSN
-226 FSIWQ
+226 FSIWH

-256 KKFCEF
+256 KKFCNF
-262 LPSITSC
+262 LPSITDC

-276 VRLDKSLTL
+276 ARLDKSLTL
-285 YVDMWDVIKEEL
+285 YIDMWDVVKENL
-297 VNITDEAYTKM
+297 VNITDEAYEKM
-308 MKALEMLADS
+308 VKTLENLADS

-328 IDISQSKDSSD
+328 MNISQKSD
-339 SSENSLNRK
+339 SSENSLNRQ
-348 ITQLLAAKQKS
+348 ITQLLAQS
-359 TSNKSNPES
+359 TNSGSE
-368 SDAEETSA
+368 EETS
-376 SSVSE
+376 SSSTGEQGSEQDGKAKATDSSSSSTGNDNSGSEEGTSSSSTGEQGSEQDGKAKAVDSSSSSTGNDNSGSEEGTSSSSTSE
-381 QGSEQEDGEK
+381 QGSEQDGK
-391 SSDSSSGS
+391 AKATDSSSGNES
-399 TDNKSEG
+399 ESDNS
-406 DNPDTTEGKSASSAS
+406 DATEGTSASSTS
-421 EQSGGHEDSEKSSDS
+421 EQGSEQDGKAKAADS
-436 SSGSTDN
+436 SSG
-443 KSEGDNPDTTEGKSA
+443 
-458 SSASE
+458 
-463 QGSVQEDSEKSS
+463 
-475 DSSSG
+475 
-480 STDNKSEGDN
+480 
-490 SDTTEGKSASSASE
+490 
-504 QGSVQ
+504 
-509 EDSEKSS
+509 
-516 DSSSGSTDNK
+516 
-526 SEGDNSDT
+526 
-534 TEGKS
+534 
-539 ASSANEQGSKQESN
+539 NESKN
-553 DNSSSSDNNQSDND
+553 DL
-567 ISDNVADYNSILK
+567 SDNVTDYDSILK
-580 TLSMELKEVEAEK
+580 TLSKELKEVKAGK
-593 EEDKQKAEQKA
+593 EEDMQKAEQKA
-604 EQDISA
+604 EQDILE

-623 ARNEAR
+623 ARREAR
-629 QADEQM
+629 QNDEQI
-635 INSCIMDGPH
+635 INNAIMDGPH
-645 AKVTYRLHDFSP
+645 ARVTYRLHDYSP
-657 ASCKEAYV
+657 ASYKDAYIT
-665 KMNNTYSLERIGK
+665 MNNTYSLEYIGK
-678 KMAQK
+678 KMANK

-701 CGSRISIPHYQ
+701 CGSRISIPYYQ

-744 YKLESALR
+744 YKLKSALR
-752 AAAIIKNFCNELKIP
+752 AAAIIKTFCNELEIP

-791 EDEIYTLAAGNAHC
+791 ENEIYTLAAGDAHC

-820 KDRREEKKIIFI
+820 KQRREEKKIIFI

-844 GITAY
+844 GATAY
-849 KDIQGIIKS
+849 ADIQGIIKS

>member
-1 MYGHSVKEISD
+1 MLYGHSVKDISD

-113 HLLFTNFND
+113 HLLFSNFND

-129 ITADQWKWQR
+129 ITADQWNWQR

-150 ENLKEVEAYLNISV
+150 EKLKEVNAYLNISV
-164 HNRKQFMTAFHD
+164 HNRKQFMTAFND

-184 YNEEKLMKSFKGDFV
+184 YIEEMLMKSFKGDFV

-212 FPTIERVMEDGRSN
+212 FPTIERAMKDGHSN

-276 VRLDKSLTL
+276 ARLDKSLTL
-285 YVDMWDVIKEEL
+285 YIDMWGIVKEEL
-297 VNITDEAYTKM
+297 TNITDEAYDKM
-308 MKALEMLADS
+308 VKSLENLADS

-328 IDISQSKDSSD
+328 MNISQKSD
-339 SSENSLNRK
+339 SSENSLNRQ
-348 ITQLLAAKQKS
+348 ITQLLAQS
-359 TSNKSNPES
+359 TNSGSEEGTS
-368 SDAEETSA
+368 S
-376 SSVSE
+376 SSTGEQESE
-381 QGSEQEDGEK
+381 QDGK
-391 SSDSSSGS
+391 AKAADSSSG
-399 TDNKSEG
+399 NESE
-406 DNPDTTEGKSASSAS
+406 S
-421 EQSGGHEDSEKSSDS
+421 
-436 SSGSTDN
+436 
-443 KSEGDNPDTTEGKSA
+443 
-458 SSASE
+458 
-463 QGSVQEDSEKSS
+463 
-475 DSSSG
+475 
-480 STDNKSEGDN
+480 DN
-490 SDTTEGKSASSASE
+490 SDTAEGATPSSTKEGK
-504 QGSVQ
+504 
-509 EDSEKSS
+509 D
-516 DSSSGSTDNK
+516 D
-526 SEGDNSDT
+526 
-534 TEGKS
+534 
-539 ASSANEQGSKQESN
+539 
-553 DNSSSSDNNQSDND
+553 SSSSDDSQSKND
-567 ISDNVADYNSILK
+567 LSDNVIDYDSILK
-580 TLSMELKEVEAEK
+580 TLSKELKEVKAGK
-593 EEDKQKAEQKA
+593 EEDMQKAEQKA
-604 EQDISA
+604 EQDILA

-623 ARNEAR
+623 ARNIAR
-629 QADEQM
+629 QSDEKM
-635 INSCIMDGPH
+635 INSAIMDGPH
-645 AKVTYRLHDFSP
+645 AKITYRLHDFSP
-657 ASCKEAYV
+657 ASYKDAYIT
-665 KMNNTYSLERIGK
+665 MNNTYSLEYIGK
-678 KMAQK
+678 KKANK

-701 CGSRISIPHYQ
+701 CGSRISIPYYQ

-744 YKLESALR
+744 HKLKSALR
-752 AAAIIKNFCNELKIP
+752 AAAIIKTFCNELEIP

-791 EDEIYTLAAGNAHC
+791 ENEIYTLAAGDAHC

-820 KDRREEKKIIFI
+820 KQRREKKKIIFI

-844 GITAY
+844 GATAY
-849 KDIQGIIKS
+849 ADIQGIIKS
-858 ASAYGISFFAAAID
+858 ATPYGISFFAAAID

-891 NLDDLPSKMAYVLKR
+891 NLDDLPSKMACVLKR

>member
-48 FKTRKTIKVTA
+48 FKNKKNINVTA

-87 KNPIGKKNTTEKKWL
+87 KNPKGKKNTTEKKWL

-129 ITADQWKWQR
+129 ITADQWNWQR

-150 ENLKEVEAYLNISV
+150 EKLKEVNAYLNISV
-164 HNRKQFMTAFHD
+164 HNRKQFITAFHD
-176 FNNIIEDG
+176 FYNIIEDG
-184 YNEEKLMKSFKGDFV
+184 YIEEALMKSFKGDFV

-212 FPTIERVMEDGRSN
+212 FSTIERGMEDGRSN

-231 LMMLSYAKFGL
+231 LMMLSYAKYGL

-256 KKFCEF
+256 KKFCNF
-262 LPSITSC
+262 LPSITDC
-269 VTEDNSY
+269 VTENNSY
-276 VRLDKSLTL
+276 ARLDKSLTL
-285 YVDMWDVIKEEL
+285 YIDMWDVVKENL
-297 VNITDEAYTKM
+297 VNITDEAYDKM

-359 TSNKSNPES
+359 TSNKSN
-368 SDAEETSA
+368 
-376 SSVSE
+376 VNE

-391 SSDSSSGS
+391 SSDSSSSS

-406 DNPDTTEGKSASSAS
+406 DN
-421 EQSGGHEDSEKSSDS
+421 SG
-436 SSGSTDN
+436 
-443 KSEGDNPDTTEGKSA
+443 TTEGKSA

-490 SDTTEGKSASSASE
+490 SGTTEGKSASSASE

-553 DNSSSSDNNQSDND
+553 DNSSSSDNNQSEND
-567 ISDNVADYNSILK
+567 ISDNVADYDSLLK
-580 TLSMELKEVEAEK
+580 TLSKELKEVEAEK

-623 ARNEAR
+623 ARREAR
-629 QADEQM
+629 QNDEQI
-635 INSCIMDGPH
+635 INNAIMDGPH
-645 AKVTYRLHDFSP
+645 ARVTYRLHDYSP
-657 ASCKEAYV
+657 ASYIDAYIT
-665 KMNNTYSLERIGK
+665 MNNTYSLEYIGK
-678 KMAQK
+678 KMANK

-701 CGSRISIPHYQ
+701 CGSRISIPYYQ

-744 YKLESALR
+744 YKLKSALR
-752 AAAIIKNFCNELKIP
+752 AAAIIKTFCNELEIP

-791 EDEIYTLAAGNAHC
+791 ENEIYTLAAGDAHC

-820 KDRREEKKIIFI
+820 KQRREEKKIIFI

-844 GITAY
+844 GATAY
-849 KDIQGIIKS
+849 ADIQGIIKS

>member
-1 MYGHSVKEISD
+1 MYGHSVKDIND
-12 KIRAE
+12 KIRKE
-17 GKKITESVLFKSRAV
+17 GAKITESVLFKSRAV

-59 NYDKKNDAVAYA
+59 NYDKKNSDVAYA

-87 KNPIGKKNTTEKKWL
+87 KNPKGKKNTTEKKWL

-113 HLLFTNFND
+113 HILFTNFND
-122 MANFQKA
+122 MDNFQKA

-150 ENLKEVEAYLNISV
+150 EKLKEVNAYLNISV
-164 HNRKQFMTAFHD
+164 HNRKQFMTAFHY

-184 YNEEKLMKSFKGDFV
+184 YIEEALMKSFKGDFV

-212 FPTIERVMEDGRSN
+212 FSTIERAMKDGRSN

-256 KKFCEF
+256 KKFCNF
-262 LPSITSC
+262 LPSITDC

-276 VRLDKSLTL
+276 ARLDKILTL
-285 YVDMWDVIKEEL
+285 YIDMWDVVKENL
-297 VNITDEAYTKM
+297 VNITDEAYEKM
-308 MKALEMLADS
+308 VKTLENLADS

-328 IDISQSKDSSD
+328 MNISKNSDSEDSSEN
-339 SSENSLNRK
+339 SENSLNRQ
-348 ITQLLAAKQKS
+348 ITQLLAQSTNSGSEEGTSSSSTGEQGSEQDGKAKATDS
-359 TSNKSNPES
+359 SSGNES
-368 SDAEETSA
+368 EGDNSDATEGTSA
-376 SSVSE
+376 SSTSE
-381 QGSEQEDGEK
+381 QGSEQDGK
-391 SSDSSSGS
+391 ANATDSSSG
-399 TDNKSEG
+399 NE
-406 DNPDTTEGKSASSAS
+406 
-421 EQSGGHEDSEKSSDS
+421 
-436 SSGSTDN
+436 
-443 KSEGDNPDTTEGKSA
+443 
-458 SSASE
+458 
-463 QGSVQEDSEKSS
+463 
-475 DSSSG
+475 
-480 STDNKSEGDN
+480 SEGDN
-490 SDTTEGKSASSASE
+490 SDATEGTSASSTSE
-504 QGSVQ
+504 QGSEQ
-509 EDSEKSS
+509 GGKAKAT
-516 DSSSGSTDNK
+516 DSSSGNE
-526 SEGDNSDT
+526 SEGDNSDA
-534 TEGKS
+534 TEGTS
-539 ASSANEQGSKQESN
+539 ASSTSEQGSEQDGKAKAADSSSGNESESDN
-553 DNSSSSDNNQSDND
+553 SDTAEGAESSSTKEGKDNSSSSDDSQSKND
-567 ISDNVADYNSILK
+567 LSDNVTDYDSLLK
-580 TLSMELKEVEAEK
+580 TLSKKLKEVQAEK
-593 EEDKQKAEQKA
+593 EEDMQKAEQKA

-623 ARNEAR
+623 ARNVAR
-629 QADEQM
+629 QSDEKM
-635 INSCIMDGPH
+635 INSAIMDGPH

>member
-443 KSEGDNPDTTEGKSA
+443 KSEGDN
-458 SSASE
+458 
-463 QGSVQEDSEKSS
+463 
-475 DSSSG
+475 
-480 STDNKSEGDN
+480 
-490 SDTTEGKSASSASE
+490 
-504 QGSVQ
+504 
-509 EDSEKSS
+509 
-516 DSSSGSTDNK
+516 
-526 SEGDNSDT
+526 SDT

-553 DNSSSSDNNQSDND
+553 DNSSSSDNNQPEND

>member
-1 MYGHSVKEISD
+1 MYGHSVKDIND
-12 KIRAE
+12 KIRKE

-48 FKTRKTIKVTA
+48 FKNKKTINVTA

-87 KNPIGKKNTTEKKWL
+87 KNPKGKKNTTEKKWL

-113 HLLFTNFND
+113 HILFTNFND
-122 MANFQKA
+122 RANFQKA
-129 ITADQWKWQR
+129 ITADQWNWQR

-150 ENLKEVEAYLNISV
+150 EKLKEVNAYFNISV
-164 HNRKQFMTAFHD
+164 HNRKQFMTAFYD

-184 YNEEKLMKSFKGDFV
+184 YIEEMLMKSFKGDFV

-212 FPTIERVMEDGRSN
+212 FSTIERAMKDGRSN
-226 FSIWQ
+226 FSIWH

-256 KKFCEF
+256 KKFCNF
-262 LPSITSC
+262 LPSITDC

-276 VRLDKSLTL
+276 ARLDKSLTL
-285 YVDMWDVIKEEL
+285 YIDMWDVVKENL
-297 VNITDEAYTKM
+297 VNITDEAYEKM
-308 MKALEMLADS
+308 VKTLENLADS

-328 IDISQSKDSSD
+328 MNISQKSD
-339 SSENSLNRK
+339 SSENSLNRQ
-348 ITQLLAAKQKS
+348 ITQLLAQSTNSGSEEETSSSSTGEQGSEQDGKAKATDS
-359 TSNKSNPES
+359 SSGNES
-368 SDAEETSA
+368 ESDNSDATEGTSA
-376 SSVSE
+376 SSTSE
-381 QGSEQEDGEK
+381 QGSEQDGK
-391 SSDSSSGS
+391 AKAADSSSG
-399 TDNKSEG
+399 
-406 DNPDTTEGKSASSAS
+406 
-421 EQSGGHEDSEKSSDS
+421 
-436 SSGSTDN
+436 
-443 KSEGDNPDTTEGKSA
+443 
-458 SSASE
+458 
-463 QGSVQEDSEKSS
+463 
-475 DSSSG
+475 
-480 STDNKSEGDN
+480 
-490 SDTTEGKSASSASE
+490 
-504 QGSVQ
+504 
-509 EDSEKSS
+509 
-516 DSSSGSTDNK
+516 
-526 SEGDNSDT
+526 
-534 TEGKS
+534 
-539 ASSANEQGSKQESN
+539 NESKN
-553 DNSSSSDNNQSDND
+553 DL
-567 ISDNVADYNSILK
+567 SDNVTDYDSILK
-580 TLSMELKEVEAEK
+580 TLSKELKEVKAGK
-593 EEDKQKAEQKA
+593 EEDMQKAEQKA
-604 EQDISA
+604 EQDILA

-623 ARNEAR
+623 ARREAR
-629 QADEQM
+629 QNDEQI
-635 INSCIMDGPH
+635 INNAIMDGPH
-645 AKVTYRLHDFSP
+645 ARVTYRLHDYSP
-657 ASCKEAYV
+657 ASYKDAYIT
-665 KMNNTYSLERIGK
+665 MNNTYSLEYIGK
-678 KMAQK
+678 KMANK

-701 CGSRISIPHYQ
+701 CGSRISIPYYQ

-744 YKLESALR
+744 YKLKSALR
-752 AAAIIKNFCNELKIP
+752 AAAIIKTFCNELEIP

-791 EDEIYTLAAGNAHC
+791 ENEIYTLAAGDAHC

-820 KDRREEKKIIFI
+820 KQRREEKKIIFI

-844 GITAY
+844 GATAY
-849 KDIQGIIKS
+849 ADIQGIIKS

>member
-1 MYGHSVKEISD
+1 MLYGHSVKDIND
-12 KIRAE
+12 KIRKE
-17 GKKITESVLFKSRAV
+17 GAKITESVLFKSRAV

-48 FKTRKTIKVTA
+48 FKKRKKIAVTA
-59 NYDKKNDAVAYA
+59 NYDKKDNAVAYA

-87 KNPIGKKNTTEKKWL
+87 KNPKGKKNTTEKKWL

-113 HLLFTNFND
+113 HLLFFNYND

-176 FNNIIEDG
+176 FNNIMEDG

-276 VRLDKSLTL
+276 ARLDKSLTL
-285 YVDMWDVIKEEL
+285 YIDMWGIVKEEL
-297 VNITDEAYTKM
+297 ANITDEAYDKM
-308 MKALEMLADS
+308 VKSLENLANS

-328 IDISQSKDSSD
+328 MNISQNSDSED

-348 ITQLLAAKQKS
+348 ITQLLVAKQN
-359 TSNKSNPES
+359 TN
-368 SDAEETSA
+368 SDTTEGTSA
-376 SSVSE
+376 SSTSE
-381 QGSEQEDGEK
+381 QGSEQDGK
-391 SSDSSSGS
+391 AKAADSSSG
-399 TDNKSEG
+399 
-406 DNPDTTEGKSASSAS
+406 
-421 EQSGGHEDSEKSSDS
+421 
-436 SSGSTDN
+436 
-443 KSEGDNPDTTEGKSA
+443 
-458 SSASE
+458 
-463 QGSVQEDSEKSS
+463 
-475 DSSSG
+475 
-480 STDNKSEGDN
+480 
-490 SDTTEGKSASSASE
+490 
-504 QGSVQ
+504 
-509 EDSEKSS
+509 
-516 DSSSGSTDNK
+516 
-526 SEGDNSDT
+526 
-534 TEGKS
+534 
-539 ASSANEQGSKQESN
+539 NESKN
-553 DNSSSSDNNQSDND
+553 DL
-567 ISDNVADYNSILK
+567 SDNVADYDSLLK
-580 TLSMELKEVEAEK
+580 TLSKELKEVKAGK
-593 EEDKQKAEQKA
+593 EEDMQKAEQKA
-604 EQDISA
+604 EQDILA

-623 ARNEAR
+623 ARREAR
-629 QADEQM
+629 QNDEQI
-635 INSCIMDGPH
+635 INNAIMDGPH
-645 AKVTYRLHDFSP
+645 ARVTYRLHDYSP
-657 ASCKEAYV
+657 ASYKDAYIT
-665 KMNNTYSLERIGK
+665 MNNTYSLEYIGK
-678 KMAQK
+678 KMANK

-752 AAAIIKNFCNELKIP
+752 AAAIIKTFCNELEIP

-791 EDEIYTLAAGNAHC
+791 ENEIYTLAAGDAHC

-820 KDRREEKKIIFI
+820 KQRREEKKIIFI

-844 GITAY
+844 GATAY
-849 KDIQGIIKS
+849 ADIQGIIKS

>member
-12 KIRAE
+12 KIKAE
-17 GKKITESVLFKSRAV
+17 GSKITESVLLKSRAV

-48 FKTRKTIKVTA
+48 FKKRKKIIVTA
-59 NYDKKNDAVAYA
+59 NYDKKDVAIAYA
-71 TSESN
+71 TSTSK

-82 NSYLD
+82 NSFLD
-87 KNPIGKKNTTEKKWL
+87 KDSKGKKITTAKKWM
-102 LGKGLVLHEIG
+102 LGKGLILHEIG

-122 MANFQKA
+122 MANFQKV
-129 ITADQWKWQR
+129 ITAEQWNWQR

-150 ENLKEVEAYLNISV
+150 EKLKEVEAYLNVSE
-164 HNRKQFMTAFHD
+164 HNRKAFMTAFHD

-184 YNEEKLMKSFKGDFV
+184 YIEEKLMKSFKGDFV
-199 ASLYELRDFQYEE
+199 ASLYELRDFQYNE
-212 FPTIERVMEDGRSN
+212 FPSIENVIESGRSN

-231 LMMLSYAKFGL
+231 LMMLSYAKYGL
-242 IKVQDNSTF
+242 IKVRDNNTYG
-251 TEPLV
+251 EPLV
-256 KKFCEF
+256 RKFCEF
-262 LPSITSC
+262 LTSITDC

-285 YVDMWDVIKEEL
+285 YVDMWNIVKEEL
-297 VNITDEAYTKM
+297 VNITDEAYDKM

-359 TSNKSNPES
+359 TSNKSN
-368 SDAEETSA
+368 
-376 SSVSE
+376 VNE

-391 SSDSSSGS
+391 SSDSSSS
-399 TDNKSEG
+399 
-406 DNPDTTEGKSASSAS
+406 
-421 EQSGGHEDSEKSSDS
+421 
-436 SSGSTDN
+436 
-443 KSEGDNPDTTEGKSA
+443 
-458 SSASE
+458 
-463 QGSVQEDSEKSS
+463 
-475 DSSSG
+475 

-490 SDTTEGKSASSASE
+490 SGTTEGKSASSASE

-553 DNSSSSDNNQSDND
+553 DNSSSSDNNQSEND
-567 ISDNVADYNSILK
+567 ISDNVADYDSLLK
-580 TLSMELKEVEAEK
+580 TLSKELKEVEAEK

-678 KMAQK
+678 KMANK

-791 EDEIYTLAAGNAHC
+791 ENEIYTLAAGNAHC

>member
-12 KIRAE
+12 KIRTE
-17 GKKITESVLFKSRAV
+17 GSKITESVLFKSRAV

-48 FKTRKTIKVTA
+48 FKNKKNINVTA

-87 KNPIGKKNTTEKKWL
+87 KNPKGKKNTTEKKWL

-113 HLLFTNFND
+113 HILFTNFND
-122 MANFQKA
+122 RANFQKA
-129 ITADQWKWQR
+129 ITADQWNWQR

-164 HNRKQFMTAFHD
+164 HNRKQFMTAFLD

-276 VRLDKSLTL
+276 ARLDKSLTL
-285 YVDMWDVIKEEL
+285 YIDMWGIVKEEL
-297 VNITDEAYTKM
+297 ANITDEAYDKM
-308 MKALEMLADS
+308 VKSLENLANS

-328 IDISQSKDSSD
+328 MNISQNSDSED

-348 ITQLLAAKQKS
+348 ITQLLVAKQS
-359 TSNKSNPES
+359 TN
-368 SDAEETSA
+368 SDTTEGTSA
-376 SSVSE
+376 SSTSE
-381 QGSEQEDGEK
+381 QGSEQDGK
-391 SSDSSSGS
+391 AKATDSSSGNES
-399 TDNKSEG
+399 ESDNS
-406 DNPDTTEGKSASSAS
+406 DATEGTSDSSTS
-421 EQSGGHEDSEKSSDS
+421 EQGSEQDGKAKAVDSSSSSTGNDNSGSEEGTSSSSTSEQGSEQDGKAKATDS
-436 SSGSTDN
+436 SSG
-443 KSEGDNPDTTEGKSA
+443 
-458 SSASE
+458 
-463 QGSVQEDSEKSS
+463 
-475 DSSSG
+475 
-480 STDNKSEGDN
+480 
-490 SDTTEGKSASSASE
+490 
-504 QGSVQ
+504 
-509 EDSEKSS
+509 
-516 DSSSGSTDNK
+516 
-526 SEGDNSDT
+526 
-534 TEGKS
+534 
-539 ASSANEQGSKQESN
+539 NESKN
-553 DNSSSSDNNQSDND
+553 DL
-567 ISDNVADYNSILK
+567 SDNVTDYDSLLK
-580 TLSMELKEVEAEK
+580 TLSKELKEVKAEK
-593 EEDKQKAEQKA
+593 EEDMQKAEQKA

>member
-17 GKKITESVLFKSRAV
+17 GSKITESVLLKSRAV

-48 FKTRKTIKVTA
+48 FKKRKKIVVTA
-59 NYDKKNDAVAYA
+59 NYDKKNNDIAYA
-71 TSESN
+71 TSTSN

-82 NSYLD
+82 NSFLD
-87 KNPIGKKNTTEKKWL
+87 KDSKGKKITTAKKWL
-102 LGKGLVLHEIG
+102 LGKGLILHEIG

-122 MANFQKA
+122 MANFQKV
-129 ITADQWKWQR
+129 ITAEQWNWQR

-150 ENLKEVEAYLNISV
+150 EKLKEVEAYLNLSSQ
-164 HNRKQFMTAFHD
+164 NKKQFMTAFHD

-184 YNEEKLMKSFKGDFV
+184 YIEEKLMKSFKGDFV
-199 ASLYELRDFQYEE
+199 ASLYELRDFQYDE
-212 FPTIERVMEDGRSN
+212 FPTIENVIESGRSS

-231 LMMLSYAKFGL
+231 LMMLSYAKYGL
-242 IKVQDNSTF
+242 IKVKDNNTYG
-251 TEPLV
+251 EPLV
-256 KKFCEF
+256 RKFCEF
-262 LPSITSC
+262 LPSITDC

-285 YVDMWDVIKEEL
+285 FVDMWDVIKEEL

-328 IDISQSKDSSD
+328 IDISQIKDSSD

-381 QGSEQEDGEK
+381 QGSDQEDC
-391 SSDSSSGS
+391 
-399 TDNKSEG
+399 
-406 DNPDTTEGKSASSAS
+406 
-421 EQSGGHEDSEKSSDS
+421 
-436 SSGSTDN
+436 
-443 KSEGDNPDTTEGKSA
+443 
-458 SSASE
+458 
-463 QGSVQEDSEKSS
+463 
-475 DSSSG
+475 
-480 STDNKSEGDN
+480 
-490 SDTTEGKSASSASE
+490 
-504 QGSVQ
+504 
-509 EDSEKSS
+509 EKSS

-553 DNSSSSDNNQSDND
+553 DNSSSSDNNQSEND
-567 ISDNVADYNSILK
+567 ISDNVADYDSLLK
-580 TLSMELKEVEAEK
+580 TLSKELKEVKAEK
-593 EEDKQKAEQKA
+593 EEDMQKAEQKA

>member
-406 DNPDTTEGKSASSAS
+406 DN
-421 EQSGGHEDSEKSSDS
+421 
-436 SSGSTDN
+436 
-443 KSEGDNPDTTEGKSA
+443 
-458 SSASE
+458 
-463 QGSVQEDSEKSS
+463 
-475 DSSSG
+475 
-480 STDNKSEGDN
+480 
-490 SDTTEGKSASSASE
+490 
-504 QGSVQ
+504 
-509 EDSEKSS
+509 
-516 DSSSGSTDNK
+516 
-526 SEGDNSDT
+526 SDT

-553 DNSSSSDNNQSDND
+553 DNSSSSDNNQSEND

>member
-262 LPSITSC
+262 LPSIASC

-490 SDTTEGKSASSASE
+490 SDTTEGKSASSA
-504 QGSVQ
+504 
-509 EDSEKSS
+509 
-516 DSSSGSTDNK
+516 
-526 SEGDNSDT
+526 
-534 TEGKS
+534 
-539 ASSANEQGSKQESN
+539 NEQGSKQESN
-553 DNSSSSDNNQSDND
+553 DNSSSSDNNQSEND

>member
-12 KIRAE
+12 KIRTE
-17 GKKITESVLFKSRAV
+17 GSKITESVLFKSRAV

-48 FKTRKTIKVTA
+48 FKNKKNINVTA

-87 KNPIGKKNTTEKKWL
+87 KNPKGKKNTTEKKWL

-113 HLLFTNFND
+113 HILFTNFND
-122 MANFQKA
+122 RANFQKA
-129 ITADQWKWQR
+129 ITADQWNWQR

-164 HNRKQFMTAFHD
+164 HNRKQFMTAFLD

-276 VRLDKSLTL
+276 ARLDKSLTL
-285 YVDMWDVIKEEL
+285 YIDMWGIVKEEL
-297 VNITDEAYTKM
+297 ANITDEAYDKM
-308 MKALEMLADS
+308 VKSLENLANS

-328 IDISQSKDSSD
+328 MNISQNSDSED

-348 ITQLLAAKQKS
+348 ITQLLVAKQS
-359 TSNKSNPES
+359 TN
-368 SDAEETSA
+368 SDTTEGTSA
-376 SSVSE
+376 SSTSE
-381 QGSEQEDGEK
+381 QGSEQDGK
-391 SSDSSSGS
+391 AKAVDSSSSSTGNDNSGSEEGTSSSSTSEQESEQDGKAKATDSSSG
-399 TDNKSEG
+399 
-406 DNPDTTEGKSASSAS
+406 
-421 EQSGGHEDSEKSSDS
+421 
-436 SSGSTDN
+436 
-443 KSEGDNPDTTEGKSA
+443 
-458 SSASE
+458 
-463 QGSVQEDSEKSS
+463 
-475 DSSSG
+475 
-480 STDNKSEGDN
+480 
-490 SDTTEGKSASSASE
+490 
-504 QGSVQ
+504 
-509 EDSEKSS
+509 
-516 DSSSGSTDNK
+516 
-526 SEGDNSDT
+526 
-534 TEGKS
+534 
-539 ASSANEQGSKQESN
+539 NESKN
-553 DNSSSSDNNQSDND
+553 DL
-567 ISDNVADYNSILK
+567 SDNVTDYDSLLK
-580 TLSMELKEVEAEK
+580 TLSKELKEVKAEK
-593 EEDKQKAEQKA
+593 EEDMQKAEQKA

>member
-262 LPSITSC
+262 LPSIASC

-406 DNPDTTEGKSASSAS
+406 DN
-421 EQSGGHEDSEKSSDS
+421 
-436 SSGSTDN
+436 
-443 KSEGDNPDTTEGKSA
+443 
-458 SSASE
+458 
-463 QGSVQEDSEKSS
+463 
-475 DSSSG
+475 
-480 STDNKSEGDN
+480 
-490 SDTTEGKSASSASE
+490 
-504 QGSVQ
+504 
-509 EDSEKSS
+509 
-516 DSSSGSTDNK
+516 
-526 SEGDNSDT
+526 SDT

-553 DNSSSSDNNQSDND
+553 DNSSSSDNNQSEND

>member
-1 MYGHSVKEISD
+1 MLYGHSVKDIND
-12 KIRAE
+12 KIRKE
-17 GKKITESVLFKSRAV
+17 GAKITESVLFKSRAV

-48 FKTRKTIKVTA
+48 FKNKKTINVTA

-87 KNPIGKKNTTEKKWL
+87 KNPKGKKNTTEKKWL

-129 ITADQWKWQR
+129 ITADQWNWQR

-150 ENLKEVEAYLNISV
+150 EKLKEVNAYLNISV
-164 HNRKQFMTAFHD
+164 HNRKQFITAFHD
-176 FNNIIEDG
+176 FYNIIEDG
-184 YNEEKLMKSFKGDFV
+184 YIEEALMKSFKGDFV

-212 FPTIERVMEDGRSN
+212 FSTIERGMEDGRSN

-231 LMMLSYAKFGL
+231 LMMLSYAKYGL

-256 KKFCEF
+256 KKFCNF
-262 LPSITSC
+262 LPSITDC
-269 VTEDNSY
+269 VTENNSY
-276 VRLDKSLTL
+276 ARLDKSLTL
-285 YVDMWDVIKEEL
+285 YIDMWDVVKENL
-297 VNITDEAYTKM
+297 VNITDEAYDKM

-359 TSNKSNPES
+359 TSNKSN
-368 SDAEETSA
+368 
-376 SSVSE
+376 VNE
-381 QGSEQEDGEK
+381 QGSEQENGEK
-391 SSDSSSGS
+391 SSDSSSS
-399 TDNKSEG
+399 
-406 DNPDTTEGKSASSAS
+406 
-421 EQSGGHEDSEKSSDS
+421 
-436 SSGSTDN
+436 
-443 KSEGDNPDTTEGKSA
+443 
-458 SSASE
+458 
-463 QGSVQEDSEKSS
+463 
-475 DSSSG
+475 

-490 SDTTEGKSASSASE
+490 SG
-504 QGSVQ
+504 
-509 EDSEKSS
+509 
-516 DSSSGSTDNK
+516 
-526 SEGDNSDT
+526 T

-553 DNSSSSDNNQSDND
+553 DNSSSSDNNQSEND
-567 ISDNVADYNSILK
+567 ISDNVADYDSLLK
-580 TLSMELKEVEAEK
+580 TLSKELKEVEAEK